1 MEYLP
6 HHAATID
13 RVIARFAAQ
22 ADVEAILLVGSI
34 AQGFARPQS
43 DVDVMLVVDSA
54 RYADRVAR
62 NELTLYEPT
71 LSTYDGG
78 YVDGKFVDIAF
89 IQDVAARGSDAAR
102 YAFKDAQ
109 ILHSRVEGL
118 PALLAAAARFPVEH
132 ASARRD
138 RFLAQ
143 FEAWHWYA
151 HEALAQQNP
160 YLCALASS
168 KLALFGARLIL
179 NERQRL
185 FPFHKWLR
193 RELESC
199 ADQPDGLIE
208 HFDAMFTSPGKPAV
222 DAFYAAIKTFRDWP
236 QPAQPW
242 PMQFMQ
248 DSELN
253 WRHGFTPVDD
263 L

>member
-1 MEYLP
+1 MTYLP

-13 RVIARFAAQ
+13 KVITHFAACPE
-22 ADVEAILLVGSI
+22 VEAILLVGSI
-34 AQGFARPQS
+34 AHGFARSQS
-43 DVDVMLVVDSA
+43 DVDIMLVVDSA
-54 RYADRVAR
+54 HYADRLAR
-62 NELTLYEPT
+62 NELTLYEPA
-71 LSTYDGG
+71 LSTYEGG
-78 YVDGKFVDIAF
+78 YVDGKFVDMAF
-89 IQDVAARGSDAAR
+89 IRDVAARGSDAAR

-109 ILHSRVEGL
+109 ILYSRVEDL
-118 PALLAAAARFPVEH
+118 QALLAAAARFPAEH

-160 YLCALASS
+160 YLCALANS

-179 NERQRL
+179 NEQLRL

-193 RELESC
+193 RELECC
-199 ADQPDGLIE
+199 AGIPDDLLAR
-208 HFDAMFTSPGKPAV
+208 FDALFTSPGKAAV
-222 DAFYAAIKTFRDWP
+222 DAFYATVKTFRDWP

-253 WRHGFTPVDD
+253 WRHDFTPVDD

>member
-13 RVIARFAAQ
+13 KVIAHFAPLPE
-22 ADVEAILLVGSI
+22 VEAILLAGSI
-34 AQGFARPQS
+34 AHGFARPQS
-43 DVDVMLVVDSA
+43 DVDIMVVVDSA
-54 RYADRVAR
+54 HYAERVAR
-62 NELTLYEPT
+62 SELTLYDPT
-71 LSTYDGG
+71 LSTYEGG
-78 YVDGKFVDIAF
+78 YVDGKFVDQAF
-89 IQDVAARGSDAAR
+89 IRDVAARGSDAAR

-118 PALLAAAARFPVEH
+118 PALLAAAARFPAEL

-151 HEALAQQNP
+151 HEALAQRNP
-160 YLCALASS
+160 YLCALANS

-179 NERQRL
+179 NEQQRL

-193 RELESC
+193 RELECC
-199 ADQPDGLIE
+199 ADIPDDLLE
-208 HFDAMFTSPGKPAV
+208 RFDALFTSPGKPAV
-222 DAFYAAIKTFRDWP
+222 DAFYATIKAFRDWP
-236 QPAQPW
+236 QAAQPW